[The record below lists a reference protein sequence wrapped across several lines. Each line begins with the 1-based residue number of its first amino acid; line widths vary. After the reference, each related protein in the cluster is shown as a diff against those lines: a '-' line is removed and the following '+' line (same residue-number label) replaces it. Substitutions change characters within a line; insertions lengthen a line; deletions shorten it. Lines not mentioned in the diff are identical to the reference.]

1 MYIVFEAP
9 PPPLPLHLWNP
20 SHETIVNLP
29 GPDIFVILYEH
40 RTKKNIVPVSELIL
54 KTFMSQRCADDLKM
68 HFIEEVLDHLPRCDT
83 AIYKPEF
90 YAWLET
96 RSTLPEILQHLY
108 GRPDAFHY

>member
-9 PPPLPLHLWNP
+9 PPPLSLHLWSP

-29 GPDIFVILYEH
+29 GPDIFLVRYEH
-40 RTKKNIVPVSELIL
+40 RSTQTIIALSELIL

-68 HFIEEVLDHLPRCDT
+68 HFIEEMLGHMPRCDI

-96 RSTLPEILQHLY
+96 RSTLPEIL
-108 GRPDAFHY
+108 